1 MPHFLRVISLA
12 AACAIA
18 VTITSTQA
26 APLEITPV
34 PPPALDTLKKD
45 FSMEE
50 VVPLL
55 SASATRTSSKKY
67 LEARANHFKF
77 IATEKQGPLV
87 VDAYSVLDMKSHI
100 IGYRLFYGGENGPLA
115 IADTVVNRDN
125 KDAVSAAAKLIGSA
139 LDSVS
144 TPDGKKTYFL
154 GIQNLD
160 ASRVV
165 KIMVRAGAQSA
176 EGPNY
181 DIRYVVSKR

>member
-1 MPHFLRVISLA
+1 MPHIRSLFSVA

-18 VTITSTQA
+18 ISVTHTLA
-26 APLEITPV
+26 APLETSPV
-34 PPPALDTLKKD
+34 PPAALDTLKKD
-45 FSMEE
+45 FSLEE
-50 VVPLL
+50 IIPLL

-67 LEARANHFKF
+67 LEARASNFKL
-77 IATEKQGPLV
+77 IGTEKQGPLV

-100 IGYRLFYGGENGPLA
+100 IGYRLFYGGENGPIA
-115 IADTVVNRDN
+115 IADTVVNREN
-125 KDAVSAAAKLIGSA
+125 KDAISGAAKLTGSA

-165 KIMVRAGAQSA
+165 KIMVRTGAQSA

>member
-1 MPHFLRVISLA
+1 MPHIRSVFPVA

-18 VTITSTQA
+18 ISVAHAQA
-26 APLEITPV
+26 APLEASPV
-34 PPPALDTLKKD
+34 PPAALDTLKKD
-45 FSMEE
+45 FGMEE
-50 VVPLL
+50 VIPLL

-67 LEARANHFKF
+67 LEARASNFKL
-77 IATEKQGPLV
+77 IGTEKQGPLI

-100 IGYRLFYGGENGPLA
+100 IGYRLFYAGENGPLA
-115 IADTVVNRDN
+115 IADTVVNPAE
-125 KDAVSAAAKLIGSA
+125 KDATGAAAKLVAAA

-144 TPDGKKTYFL
+144 PPDGRKTYFL
-154 GIQNLD
+154 GIRNLD

-165 KIMVRAGAQSA
+165 KIMVRTGAQSA